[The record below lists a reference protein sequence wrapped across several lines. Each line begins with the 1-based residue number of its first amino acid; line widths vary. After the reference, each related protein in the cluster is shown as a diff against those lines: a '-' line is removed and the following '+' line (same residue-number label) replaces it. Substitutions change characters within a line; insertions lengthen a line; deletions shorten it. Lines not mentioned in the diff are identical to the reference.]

1 MEQTI
6 TTFNF
11 KSVKLRMHKTTYSNR
26 DLSPI
31 NDPVNHMQCT
41 AVFCFKKST
50 CLNNIWWH
58 THLHKI
64 NLTQCL
70 SLHWFVA
77 CVVSVVCKVLVI
89 MVKGNSQ

>member
-1 MEQTI
+1 MYE
-6 TTFNF
+6 
-11 KSVKLRMHKTTYSNR
+11 TTYSSR

-41 AVFCFKKST
+41 AVFCFKKRY
-50 CLNNIWWH
+50 LFEQWWH

-64 NLTQCL
+64 NSTQCL
-70 SLHWFVA
+70 FLHWFVA

-89 MVKGNSQ
+89 MVKGSSQ